1 MKIDQ
6 KINEIADLDSEIKND
21 TKNITSVEPSVN
33 EINRLLLAYGFTNFK
48 IVPHPEEPGC
58 YQIQREDGSLAEDT
72 LSEGEIISQINVITY
87 NAAVH
92 YGEKVNLTATI
103 TDDNGPRDY
112 TSESDLT
119 IQQIK
124 NTFSIT
130 APCIQKSYEL
140 TQDNYR
146 KIISNQLMN
155 RDYMLF
161 HKEDSIANPSFKYHC
176 EVGNTGIVVSKFS
189 ISTPEMDVT
198 FIVDK
203 CIFISKD
210 GLAHNFYCNRAN
222 SLESD
227 LLVHYFDAI
236 KIKKENA
243 SGLSGLLEA
252 LHR

>member
-1 MKIDQ
+1 MKQLI
-6 KINEIADLDSEIKND
+6 IIIVGL
-21 TKNITSVEPSVN
+21 ITSVQAHAQ
-33 EINRLLLAYGFTNFK
+33 LLAT
-48 IVPHPEEPGC
+48 PE
-58 YQIQREDGSLAEDT
+58 DAEK
-72 LSEGEIISQINVITY
+72 
-87 NAAVH
+87 AM
-92 YGEKVNLTATI
+92 KVVMICSKYTI

-124 NTFSIT
+124 KTFSIT

-176 EVGNTGIVVSKFS
+176 EVGNTGIIVSKFS

-243 SGLSGLLEA
+243 SGLSGLFGKIKKKVSTSKGKEKEKKK
-252 LHR
+252 